1 MPPSPSLY
9 TIRVQSS
16 LEKVSIL
23 LTGATGGIGMATA
36 RVLSS
41 RGAELL
47 IHGRDRQ
54 KVDKLTA
61 ELSSSGSTARG
72 FVADLSSLAET
83 ARLARQVAQS
93 VGALDVLIN
102 NAGVGFGRD
111 GKKREVSRDGHE
123 LRFAVNYLAPFLL
136 TEELLAAGLPRRA
149 VINVASAG
157 QDTVDF
163 MDLMTQN
170 DYSGIRAYCRSKL
183 ALIMFTIDCAALHQE
198 LQVHA
203 LHPGTYL
210 DSPMVREAGIQPL
223 GPVSQG
229 ADSILAVL
237 DAARGIGTSAGAGAG
252 PGRGESGR
260 YFDRSRPARALAQ
273 AYQPEARRK
282 LREASLSLVASFRA

>member
-1 MPPSPSLY
+1 VSLY
-9 TIRVQSS
+9 IIRVKSS
-16 LEKVSIL
+16 LEKISIL
-23 LTGATGGIGMATA
+23 LTGATGGIGIATA
-36 RVLSS
+36 RALSEN
-41 RGAELL
+41 GAELL

-61 ELSSSGSTARG
+61 ELISAGSKARG

-83 ARLARQVAQS
+83 ARLARQVLQS
-93 VGALDVLIN
+93 AGTLDVLIN

-123 LRFAVNYLAPFLL
+123 LRFAVNYLAPFLF
-136 TEELLAAGLPRRA
+136 TEELLGAGLPRRA

-157 QDTVDF
+157 QDTVDLS
-163 MDLMTQN
+163 DLMTGSG
-170 DYSGIRAYCRSKL
+170 YSGVRAYCRSKL
-183 ALIMFTIDCAALHQE
+183 ALIMMTFDCAALHPG

-210 DSPMVREAGIQPL
+210 DSHMVREAGIQPL

-237 DAARGIGTSAGAGAG
+237 DAALDAAA
-252 PGRGESGR
+252 PRGESGR
-260 YFDRSRPARALAQ
+260 YFDRARPARALAQ
-273 AYQPEARRK
+273 AYQPQFRRK
-282 LREASLSLVASFRA
+282 LREASLSLVAPFRG

>member
-1 MPPSPSLY
+1 MY

-93 VGALDVLIN
+93 VGALDVT
-102 NAGVGFGRD
+102 
-111 GKKREVSRDGHE
+111 
-123 LRFAVNYLAPFLL
+123 L
-136 TEELLAAGLPRRA
+136 TE
-149 VINVASAG
+149 
-157 QDTVDF
+157 
-163 MDLMTQN
+163 
-170 DYSGIRAYCRSKL
+170 
-183 ALIMFTIDCAALHQE
+183 
-198 LQVHA
+198 
-203 LHPGTYL
+203 
-210 DSPMVREAGIQPL
+210 
-223 GPVSQG
+223 
-229 ADSILAVL
+229 
-237 DAARGIGTSAGAGAG
+237 
-252 PGRGESGR
+252 
-260 YFDRSRPARALAQ
+260 
-273 AYQPEARRK
+273 
-282 LREASLSLVASFRA
+282 

>member
-1 MPPSPSLY
+1 MKC
-9 TIRVQSS
+9 S
-16 LEKVSIL
+16 LEKISIL
-23 LTGATGGIGMATA
+23 LTGATGGIGIATA
-36 RVLSS
+36 RALSS
-41 RGAELL
+41 KGAELL
-47 IHGRDRQ
+47 VHGRDRQ
-54 KVDKLTA
+54 KVDRLTA
-61 ELSSSGSTARG
+61 ELSSKGLTARG

-83 ARLARQVAQS
+83 ARLARQVAES
-93 VGALDVLIN
+93 AGTLDVLIN

-163 MDLMTQN
+163 TDLMSES
-170 DYSGIRAYCRSKL
+170 DYSGVRAYCRSKL
-183 ALIMFTIDCAALHQE
+183 AMIMMTLDCAALHPG
-198 LQVHA
+198 LQVQA

-210 DSPMVREAGIQPL
+210 DSHMVREAGIQPL

-229 ADSILAVL
+229 AESILAVL
-237 DAARGIGTSAGAGAG
+237 EAALGTGKGDA
-252 PGRGESGR
+252 PGSGESGR

-273 AYQPEARRK
+273 AYQSEARKK
-282 LREASLSLVASFRA
+282 LREASLSLVAAFRG